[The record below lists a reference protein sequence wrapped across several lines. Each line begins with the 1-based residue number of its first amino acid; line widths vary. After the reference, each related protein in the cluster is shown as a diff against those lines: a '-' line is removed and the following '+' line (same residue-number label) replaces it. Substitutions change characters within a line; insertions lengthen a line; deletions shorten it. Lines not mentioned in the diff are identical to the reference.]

1 MAKEKP
7 TIINISFKTQTLDD
21 KMLLDWLEVKFKEY
35 GKSNYI
41 KNVLRE
47 KMYKE
52 INKEEQTKE
61 KPRKEYPGLFY
72 YIRCLN
78 NSHNAANPK

>member
-1 MAKEKP
+1 MGVLKVAKEKP

-41 KNVLRE
+41 KQVLRKE
-47 KMYKE
+47 MLKE
-52 INKEEQTKE
+52 INKED
-61 KPRKEYPGLFY
+61 
-72 YIRCLN
+72 
-78 NSHNAANPK
+78 

>member
-41 KNVLRE
+41 KQVLRRE
-47 KMYKE
+47 LLRE
-52 INKEEQTKE
+52 INKEE
-61 KPRKEYPGLFY
+61 
-72 YIRCLN
+72 
-78 NSHNAANPK
+78 

>member
-41 KNVLRE
+41 TAAKLLSYSSGEPCLPFVLCV
-47 KMYKE
+47 
-52 INKEEQTKE
+52 NTKQ
-61 KPRKEYPGLFY
+61 
-72 YIRCLN
+72 
-78 NSHNAANPK
+78 

>member
-21 KMLLDWLEVKFKEY
+21 KMLLDWLEAKFKEY

-41 KNVLRE
+41 KQVLRKE
-47 KMYKE
+47 MLKE
-52 INKEEQTKE
+52 INKED
-61 KPRKEYPGLFY
+61 
-72 YIRCLN
+72 
-78 NSHNAANPK
+78 

>member
-1 MAKEKP
+1 MANEKP

-52 INKEEQTKE
+52 INKEE
-61 KPRKEYPGLFY
+61 
-72 YIRCLN
+72 
-78 NSHNAANPK
+78 